1 MRAVR
6 RLCVLLL
13 LTALAAPS
21 LALAA
26 PAKPPAAAPPAEQK
40 LFFRVLDS
48 QDRPLPSAS
57 LSLEPLAGAPQ
68 GEAPFAADP
77 DGVIH
82 LSWRPAAQ
90 QTQSTG
96 GDQTIRYT
104 SAFRWRINA
113 PGHIDA
119 RGSVHLED
127 KSRRMGDPS
136 LKTLNREAKFAPR
149 GETVVLRKTAD
160 LFAFP
165 VPDPPDK
172 DPLARACLAFRAK
185 NSGVAQRLGA
195 RFAWPAFARE
205 GDTLSILFDWVG
217 APWGSTAPAP
227 LTARVTLLTGLP
239 LMLAAGQE
247 LAALP
252 GVTRLSL
259 VFHSS
264 LAPAGDEMAMPES
277 ARVVLTAPLD
287 QVRGLARGEL
297 KAGAFLAN
305 NPPRLV
311 KGR

>member
-1 MRAVR
+1 MRAAR
-6 RLCVLLL
+6 RFWVLLL
-13 LTALAAPS
+13 LAALAAPS
-21 LALAA
+21 SALAA
-26 PAKPPAAAPPAEQK
+26 SAKTPAAAPPTGQK
-40 LFFRVLDS
+40 FFFRVLDS
-48 QDRPLPSAS
+48 QDRPLPRAS
-57 LSLEPLAGAPQ
+57 LNLEPLAGAPE
-68 GEAPFAADP
+68 GAAPFGADE

-82 LSWRPAAQ
+82 LSWRPAQ
-90 QTQSTG
+90 QVQSTG
-96 GDQTIRYT
+96 GDKTIRFT
-104 SAFRWRINA
+104 SAFRWRIGA

-127 KSRRMGDPS
+127 KSRRMADPK
-136 LKTLNREAKFAPR
+136 LKSLNRDAKFAPH
-149 GETVVLRKTAD
+149 GETVVLRKPAD
-160 LFAFP
+160 LFAFK

-205 GDTLSILFDWVG
+205 GETLSILFAWVG

-252 GVTRLSL
+252 GVTSLSL

-264 LAPAGDEMAMPES
+264 LSPADDEMAMPEP

-287 QVRGLARGEL
+287 QVRGLARGEI
-297 KAGAFLAN
+297 KAGAFLAQ
-305 NPPRLV
+305 NPPRLE